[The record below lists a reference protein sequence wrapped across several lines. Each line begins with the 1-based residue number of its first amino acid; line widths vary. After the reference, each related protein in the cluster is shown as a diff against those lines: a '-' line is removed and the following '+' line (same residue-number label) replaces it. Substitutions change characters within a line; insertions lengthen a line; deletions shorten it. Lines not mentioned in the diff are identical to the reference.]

1 MKLGYSVPNNQGVSA
16 VADLVALAV
25 DAESLGFNSVWVSE
39 HLFHSTYVAK
49 RLGDRPYHDP
59 LTVLTAIAGQT
70 EVVRLGTSV
79 LVIPWH
85 HPARLGKTIASLD
98 NLSNG
103 RVDLGV
109 GVAIT
114 EDEFENLGVDFKT
127 RGRRADDTL
136 AALRALWSE
145 DVPQHD
151 GPFYQFSGQR
161 FEPKPMQ
168 SPLPVHIGGG
178 SEAALKRVVAFGH
191 GWHALGKS
199 PNELG
204 ADLVRLRGL
213 LAAAGRADDPIHV
226 SIRCVVDFVDQ
237 ALVDQ
242 PGDKPYGDRRTLKG
256 TSAEVR
262 ATIEAY
268 AAAGVDE
275 IVIDANSADLPR
287 NREIM
292 QRVMALMA

>member
-1 MKLGYSVPNNQGVSA
+1 MKLGYSIPNNQGVAA
-16 VADLVALAV
+16 VADLVAMAV
-25 DAESLGFNSVWVSE
+25 HAENLGYHSVWVSE

-59 LTVLTAIAGQT
+59 LTVLAAIAGQT

-114 EDEFENLGVDFKT
+114 QDEFENLGIDFKT

-213 LAAAGRADDPIHV
+213 LTAAGRADEPIHV
-226 SIRCVVDFVDQ
+226 SIRCVVDI
-237 ALVDQ
+237 VDQ
-242 PGDKPYGDRRTLKG
+242 PWNKPYTERRTLKG

-275 IVIDANSADLPR
+275 IVIDANSADLPH

-292 QRVMALMA
+292 QRVMTLMD